1 MQINNTIKVLA
12 GALLSALLGFVQ
24 ATADPITGQSS
35 GNSDQPVQAPSVTP
49 TTEPGNE
56 AAEGGKNRD
65 DSEGGE
71 TAGIKPFVPSETISA
86 DSAIAF
92 PVDI

>member
-1 MQINNTIKVLA
+1 MQINNTIKALA
-12 GALLSALLGFVQ
+12 VALLSALLVFVH
-24 ATADPITGQSS
+24 AAADQITDRGS
-35 GNSDQPVQAPSVTP
+35 GDSGQPVQTPSVAP
-49 TTEPGNE
+49 PTEPGNE
-56 AAEGGKNRD
+56 SAEDGEDSDN
-65 DSEGGE
+65 SEGGE